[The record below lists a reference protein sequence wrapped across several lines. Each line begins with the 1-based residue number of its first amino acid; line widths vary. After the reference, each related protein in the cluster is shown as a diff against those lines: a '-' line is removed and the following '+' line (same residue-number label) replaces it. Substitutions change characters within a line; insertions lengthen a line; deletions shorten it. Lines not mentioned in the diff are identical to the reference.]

1 MAEDRLKAQDRPSE
15 ESLNAFVD
23 GEFSPEDR
31 LQTLQAIASSAHLS
45 REVCDMHQLKELVA
59 MAYEDVE
66 PPPPA
71 GGADRET
78 RDHGD
83 AGAGCANP
91 GLLRPPGGTRRTGWF
106 SSVAAGVV
114 ALVLGSVAGY
124 EVTRDA
130 GWFVDGT
137 GAGSGGHAAA
147 LDGVGSVELDDT
159 ASALFAEMAEG
170 QSGGGAA
177 APQPV
182 HAASETDQILL
193 HVNDADRVAMEELL
207 DDIEAMFD
215 EAARD
220 GRNLNVQVVVHNKAM
235 NMLRADRAP
244 FPDRVA
250 TLSREHSGLRF
261 TACSETL
268 GRLAR
273 EEGKPRIDILP
284 QAERIDSG
292 VAEAARRQAE
302 GWIYIKV

>member
-15 ESLNAFVD
+15 EILNAFVD

-31 LQTLQAIASSAHLS
+31 LQTLQAIASSEHLS

-66 PPPPA
+66 PPARDYRSGEDDHGGA
-71 GGADRET
+71 GGRS
-78 RDHGD
+78 G
-83 AGAGCANP
+83 GA
-91 GLLRPPGGTRRTGWF
+91 GLLRSPRGGPRRTGWF

-130 GWFVDGT
+130 GWFVDGAGT
-137 GAGSGGHAAA
+137 GSAAHATASEGQ
-147 LDGVGSVELDDT
+147 GVPELDDT
-159 ASALFAEMAEG
+159 VSALFTEMAEAE
-170 QSGGGAA
+170 SAGGAA